1 MECSVALL
9 LVVDVVT
16 LILTSIWPLEYAW
29 AFHFVVAPHSLIFTA
44 VGPIVDACK
53 KIKELE
59 YSPPCLIIELVRQI
73 KVRSK

>member
-53 KIKELE
+53 K
-59 YSPPCLIIELVRQI
+59 
-73 KVRSK
+73 SKS